1 MSKWFHNAPAGPGCD
16 VLRRSTA
23 KDVYRITGM
32 DHGAIGG
39 PRRYNNSFR
48 TADEVLTQLVIL
60 DQNDVRDIVITH
72 YYRKVWSEVSRIT
85 LTKKAAT

>member
-39 PRRYNNSFR
+39 PRRYNNSGPAFFQGSLLNQAR
-48 TADEVLTQLVIL
+48 TFEERI
-60 DQNDVRDIVITH
+60 RI
-72 YYRKVWSEVSRIT
+72 RVSSH
-85 LTKKAAT
+85 K